1 MGLIEDKALVEA
13 ALFVSGRPLSVK
25 ELSRALGIRSLD
37 YIEKLIELIAAEYA
51 ERKSAIEVVKV
62 LGDKYVMQV
71 KQEYSQQ
78 VIHLMPRPDLRTG
91 ELKTLALI
99 AYLQPIEQSKIIKL
113 RGSQAYEHIR
123 KLLEMGMI
131 YAEPYERTKLLRTTP
146 KFAELYGFPSDDP
159 MVIKEAFKKVVHA
172 EYSDLIAKLE
182 GKGGSSEESG
192 EGGGESS
199 EGSGEASSSG
209 EAE

>member
-113 RGSQAYEHIR
+113 RGSQAYEHVR

-182 GKGGSSEESG
+182 GKGGSSEESDENEGEKG
-192 EGGGESS
+192 EGQGESPAT
-199 EGSGEASSSG
+199 GET
-209 EAE
+209 E

>member
-13 ALFVSGRPLSVK
+13 ALFVSGRPLSVR
-25 ELSRALGIRSLD
+25 ELSKALGIRSLD
-37 YIEKLIELIAAEYA
+37 YLEKLIELIAAEYA
-51 ERKSAIEVVKV
+51 ERKSAIEIVKV

-71 KQEYSQQ
+71 KQEYSQR
-78 VIHLMPRPDLRTG
+78 VVHLMPRPDLRTG

-123 KLLEMGMI
+123 KLIEMGLI
-131 YAEPYERTKLLRTTP
+131 YAEPYERTKLLGTTQ
-146 KFAELYGFPSDDP
+146 KFAELYGFPENDP
-159 MVIKEAFKKVVHA
+159 NIIKEAFRKVVHA

-182 GKGGSSEESG
+182 GKTHEDENTEDSE
-192 EGGGESS
+192 
-199 EGSGEASSSG
+199 
-209 EAE
+209 

>member
-13 ALFVSGRPLSVK
+13 ALFVSGRPLSLK
-25 ELSRALGIRSLD
+25 ELSKALGIRSLE
-37 YIEKLIELIAAEYA
+37 YLEKLIELIAAEYA

-71 KQEYSQQ
+71 KQEYSQR

-99 AYLQPIEQSKIIKL
+99 AYLQPVEQSKIVKL
-113 RGSQAYEHIR
+113 RGNQAYEHIKR
-123 KLLEMGMI
+123 LIEMGLI
-131 YAEPYERTKLLRTTP
+131 YAEPYERTKLLGTTP
-146 KFAELYGFPSDDP
+146 KFAELYGFPENDP
-159 MVIKEAFKKVVHA
+159 MIIKEAFKKVVHA

-182 GKGGSSEESG
+182 GKD
-192 EGGGESS
+192 GESENKVPS
-199 EGSGEASSSG
+199 D
-209 EAE
+209 